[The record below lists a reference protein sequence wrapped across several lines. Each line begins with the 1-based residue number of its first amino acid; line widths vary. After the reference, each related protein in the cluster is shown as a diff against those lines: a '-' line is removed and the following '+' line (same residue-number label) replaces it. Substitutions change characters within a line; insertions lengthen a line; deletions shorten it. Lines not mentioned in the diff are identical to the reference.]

1 MHPGRIIDRAGWAL
15 LGAIGIGV
23 LVVAAGVVRAGAL
36 DPSAP
41 PAPTMKTLSQ
51 VEPRTP
57 ISSIPFTISQPGS
70 YYLTSSLTIAPGTD
84 NGITIASDNVTLD
97 LAGFTLDGGGS
108 GADGVGVAAHNP
120 AYAGITIRNGSATGW
135 GDAGFSTLAA
145 ASAVVE
151 GVRANGN
158 ALFGLTIQNTRL
170 RSCSASDNGSNGI
183 LAGNSSI
190 AGCTAA
196 RNVIGIQ
203 ASRSVIDGCT
213 VVENSGQGVSAT
225 DSTVR
230 GCYTMNNVG
239 TGIEAVARSVF
250 VGNVTAGDLYGIT
263 ASFGST
269 VRGNTVTSSK
279 SHGIFIVSGG
289 GAMVADNALKGAGQS
304 QGGGS
309 GIFTAT
315 DNNRIYRNT
324 VTASRGPGIQVTGS
338 NNEID
343 ENAALQNLSTGIL
356 IGGSGNT
363 MIRNRAI
370 DNIANSVLSNY
381 VVNGVN
387 NAGPITTAA
396 TNTNPFANTG
406 Q

>member
-1 MHPGRIIDRAGWAL
+1 MHPGRLIDRAGWAL
-15 LGAIGIGV
+15 LGAIGVGV
-23 LVVAAGVVRAGAL
+23 LAVAAGVVRAGAL
-36 DPSAP
+36 DPSGP

-57 ISSIPFTISQPGS
+57 ISSIPFRITQPGS
-70 YYLTSSLTIAPGTD
+70 YYVTADLTIAPGTD
-84 NGITIASDNVTLD
+84 NGITIASDNVTVD

-108 GADGVGVAAHNP
+108 GVDGVGVEAHNP

-135 GDAGFSTLAA
+135 GDAGFSTVGA
-145 ASAVVE
+145 ASAVIE

-170 RSCSASDNGSNGI
+170 SSCSASDNGSNGV
-183 LAGNSSI
+183 LAANSSI
-190 AGCTAA
+190 SGCTAA

-203 ASRSVIDGCT
+203 ASQSVVDGCT
-213 VVENSGQGVSAT
+213 VVENSGQGVSVA

-239 TGIEAVARSVF
+239 TGIEAVARSV
-250 VGNVTAGDLYGIT
+250 VESNVTAGDLYGIT
-263 ASFGST
+263 ASFGSS
-269 VRGNTVTSSK
+269 VRGNTVTFSK

-289 GAMVADNALKGAGQS
+289 GAMVAGNAVKGAGQS
-304 QGGGS
+304 QNGGS

-315 DNNRIYRNT
+315 DNSRIFGNT
-324 VTASRGPGIQVTGS
+324 VTASRGPGIQVLGN

-356 IGGSGNT
+356 IGGGGNT
-363 MIRNRAI
+363 IIRNRAI

-387 NAGPITTAA
+387 NVGPITTAA
-396 TNTNPFANTG
+396 SATNHMANTG